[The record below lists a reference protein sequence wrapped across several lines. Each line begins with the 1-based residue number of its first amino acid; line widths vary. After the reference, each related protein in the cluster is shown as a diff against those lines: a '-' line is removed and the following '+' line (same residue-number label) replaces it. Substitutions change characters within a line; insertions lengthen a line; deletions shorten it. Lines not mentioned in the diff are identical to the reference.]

1 MREKL
6 PPWFRQKMPEPSAMS
21 RMESLLSRMHLHS
34 ICESALCP
42 NIGQCFERNT
52 ATFLILGEIC
62 TRRCTFCA
70 VKKGVPF
77 PIDDREPEQLLAA
90 VAHLRLQHVV
100 ITSVTRDDL
109 SDGGAAFFAGVVRLL
124 LEKTKT
130 TVEVLIPD
138 FQGSRASLQKVAAA
152 SPHVINH
159 NLETV
164 PRLYPDVRPQAG
176 YDRSLELLRRVKEF
190 DPQIVTKSGLML
202 GLGEAED
209 EVLATMGDLRKR
221 GCDLLTLGQYLQP
234 SPSHHGIA
242 RFIHPQEFERY
253 ETAGKEMGFA
263 AVASA
268 PLVRSSFNA
277 GDLYRK
283 AKDWPQ

>member
-1 MREKL
+1 
-6 PPWFRQKMPEPSAMS
+6 MS

-70 VKKGVPF
+70 VKKGVPL
-77 PIDDREPEQLLAA
+77 PVDDREPEQLLAA
-90 VAHLRLQHVV
+90 VAHLRLKHVV

-109 SDGGAAFFAGVVRLL
+109 SDGGAAFFASVVRLL
-124 LEKTKT
+124 LEKTQT
-130 TVEVLIPD
+130 TIEVLIPD
-138 FQGSRASLQKVAAA
+138 FQGSRESLQKVAAA
-152 SPHVINH
+152 RPHVINH

-190 DPQIVTKSGLML
+190 DPRIVTKSGLML
-202 GLGEAED
+202 GLSETED
-209 EVLATMGDLRKR
+209 EVLATMRDLRKR

-234 SPSHHGIA
+234 SASHHGIA

>member
-1 MREKL
+1 
-6 PPWFRQKMPEPSAMS
+6 MPEPSAMS

-70 VKKGVPF
+70 VKKGVPL
-77 PIDDREPEQLLAA
+77 PVDDREPEQLLAA
-90 VAHLRLQHVV
+90 VAHLRLKHVV

-109 SDGGAAFFAGVVRLL
+109 SDGGAAFFASVVRLL
-124 LEKTKT
+124 LEKTQT
-130 TVEVLIPD
+130 TIEVLIPD
-138 FQGSRASLQKVAAA
+138 FQGSRESLQKVAAA
-152 SPHVINH
+152 RPHVINH

-190 DPQIVTKSGLML
+190 DPRIVTKSGLML
-202 GLGEAED
+202 GLSETED
-209 EVLATMGDLRKR
+209 EVLATMRDLRKR

-234 SPSHHGIA
+234 SASHHGIA